1 MSRTYGKWQ
10 RLNRPAR
17 LLVLSKRAKYTTW
30 KKLLSLKVRVRT
42 KEKKSLNFE
51 TSKNLGGVGA
61 ILMFIGVI
69 PFFAYSGIISIIGLI
84 LAMIG
89 FKGLADYYNE
99 AGIFNNALY
108 AVITAIVGGIV
119 TVGVAFIALVDFLSE
134 LGLSL
139 ANVADWSTELTQM
152 DWTTVGF
159 NIIGDFVAY
168 ILLALVVLFVFVII
182 TAILLRKSLGLLST
196 KTGVGLFGTTGL
208 LILIGAVLTII
219 GVGLILI
226 WVAML
231 ILAIAF
237 FSIKPKPAQSTPT
250 AAPSQM

>member
-1 MSRTYGKWQ
+1 
-10 RLNRPAR
+10 
-17 LLVLSKRAKYTTW
+17 
-30 KKLLSLKVRVRT
+30 
-42 KEKKSLNFE
+42 LNFE

-69 PFFAYSGIISIIGLI
+69 PFFAYSGIISLIGLI
-84 LAMIG
+84 LALIAC
-89 FKGLADYYNE
+89 KGLADYYSE

-119 TVGVAFIALVDFLSE
+119 TVGVVFIALVDFLSE
-134 LGLSL
+134 LGLSF
-139 ANVADWSTELTQM
+139 ANMAEWSTELTQM
-152 DWTTVGF
+152 DWTTVGMG
-159 NIIGDFVAY
+159 IIGDFVAY

-182 TAILLRKSLGLLST
+182 TAILLRKSLGLLSA

-219 GVGLILI
+219 AIGLILI

-237 FSIKPKPAQSTPT
+237 FSIKPAQSPPA

>member
-1 MSRTYGKWQ
+1 M
-10 RLNRPAR
+10 NI
-17 LLVLSKRAKYTTW
+17 
-30 KKLLSLKVRVRT
+30 
-42 KEKKSLNFE
+42 E

-61 ILMFIGVI
+61 ILIFIGVL
-69 PFFAYSGIISIIGLI
+69 PLFAYSGIISLVGIILTLI
-84 LAMIG
+84 AV
-89 FKGLADYYNE
+89 KGLADYYSE

-119 TVGVAFIALVDFLSE
+119 TTGVVFVALVDFLSE

-139 ANVADWSTELTQM
+139 GNVGEWSTQLPTM
-152 DWTTVGF
+152 DWTTIGF
-159 NIIGDFVAY
+159 DIIGNFVAY

-182 TAILLRKSLGLLST
+182 TAILLRKSLGLLSA

-219 GVGLILI
+219 AVGLILI

-237 FSIKPKPAQSTPT
+237 FSIKPQQPAS
-250 AAPSQM
+250 AAPS